1 MVPDFEMKQTD
12 IQTVSG
18 MRYCLNSDKKLD
30 CAYKSY
36 NGDIIY

>member
-18 MRYCLNSDKKLD
+18 MRYCLNSDKKTGL
-30 CAYKSY
+30 CL
-36 NGDIIY
+36 